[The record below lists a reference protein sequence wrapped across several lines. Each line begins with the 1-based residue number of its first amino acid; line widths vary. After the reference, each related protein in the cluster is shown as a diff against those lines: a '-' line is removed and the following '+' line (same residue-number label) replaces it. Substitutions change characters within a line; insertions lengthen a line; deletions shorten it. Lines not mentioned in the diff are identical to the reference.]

1 MFFDIDADLI
11 YTRPHMTEVDGKVVI
26 IEQNILVRPTHNWKR
41 IHISSPLIAVLQD
54 SLNNLIQ
61 LFDID
66 YFGQMFAA
74 SAFETYREIDDSDE
88 PFLQLIIQPEF
99 NKVGSEEH
107 ARSLWNSFD
116 AVDNWRD
123 AFESFEDY
131 FEQYSERRYGITIE
145 QWFENEQG
153 EKVTH
158 NTEALQ
164 ELGGY
169 HEGTWYSEGFR
180 FAGCTNIKD
189 IKTFNPETGR
199 RNKASLEKV
208 IKKAVSELQDAAYE
222 ADESIEDFYKSI
234 DVDSY
239 MDWHDGRIRFF
250 QNKLG
255 HNRSAA
261 YQKLLLKASGL
272 GHAFRNPR
280 IIWDWI
286 SPFLVGALIG
296 IITITGYKF
305 ISQLFD

>member
-1 MFFDIDADLI
+1 MFFDIDADLV

-54 SLNNLIQ
+54 SINNLIQ

-74 SAFETYREIDDSDE
+74 SAFETYQDINDKEE
-88 PFLQLIIQPEF
+88 PFLKLVINTELI
-99 NKVGSEEH
+99 NLGSLEH
-107 ARSLWNSFD
+107 ANYLWESLSGNELMEDTFD
-116 AVDNWRD
+116 SY
-123 AFESFEDY
+123 EY
-131 FEQYSERRYGITIE
+131 FIIGYSSGRYGIIIDE
-145 QWFENEQG
+145 WFENEQG

-158 NTEALQ
+158 NTEEFQ

-169 HEGTWYSEGFR
+169 HEGEWYSEGFR
-180 FAGCTNIKD
+180 FAGCTNIND
-189 IKTFNPETGR
+189 IKIFNPETGR

-261 YQKLLLKASGL
+261 YQKLLLKASGV

-296 IITITGYKF
+296 VITIAGYKF